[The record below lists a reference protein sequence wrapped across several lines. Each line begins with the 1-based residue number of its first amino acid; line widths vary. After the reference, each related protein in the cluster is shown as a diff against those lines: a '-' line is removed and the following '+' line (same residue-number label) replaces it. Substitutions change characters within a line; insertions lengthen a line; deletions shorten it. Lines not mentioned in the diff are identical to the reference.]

1 MLIVHYRSIFYIEMR
16 YIPTHGKSK
25 QQQTFLKEEKE
36 KKKSIYMDIHNFS
49 VKHML

>member
-1 MLIVHYRSIFYIEMR
+1 MWE
-16 YIPTHGKSK
+16 K
-25 QQQTFLKEEKE
+25 QATTDCFLKEEKE